1 MRAHQRQANHEEN
14 IMRNGKIGLAA
25 AALMAAGVLAAPAAR
40 AQLSGML
47 QGAMGGGQ
55 SGTSGMGMSNGM
67 GSTLGSGMG
76 MPALG
81 AAPPT
86 NLAGIL
92 QYCIQNNYLGGVSP
106 SSASSV
112 QQSLLNKYTGSSSA
126 PQSDSG
132 FASGSNG
139 ILDTGNGNSLSLGG
153 SGLKA
158 QLTRKIC
165 GQVLQHAQ
173 SLL

>member
-1 MRAHQRQANHEEN
+1 MRK
-14 IMRNGKIGLAA
+14 GKFSFAA
-25 AALMAAGVLAAPAAR
+25 AAFAAVGILSAPAAQ

-47 QGAMGGGQ
+47 QGALGGGQ
-55 SGTSGMGMSNGM
+55 SSPATPGM
-67 GSTLGSGMG
+67 GSMGGMGNSMGSGMG
-76 MPALG
+76 MPSLG

-92 QYCIQNNYLGGVSP
+92 QYCIQNNYLGGGVSP

-112 QQSLLNKYTGSSSA
+112 QQSLLDKYTGSSSA
-126 PQSDSG
+126 PESNSG

-139 ILDTGNGNSLSLGG
+139 ILDTGNGNSMSLGG

-158 QLTRKIC
+158 QLTQKIC
-165 GQVLQHAQ
+165 DQVLQHAQ
-173 SLL
+173 SML

>member
-1 MRAHQRQANHEEN
+1 MRKG
-14 IMRNGKIGLAA
+14 IIGLAA
-25 AALMAAGVLAAPAAR
+25 AALMAVGVLAAPAAR

-55 SGTSGMGMSNGM
+55 SGTSGMGMGSGIGNGM
-67 GSTLGSGMG
+67 GSGMGNGLGGGMG
-76 MPALG
+76 MPSLG
-81 AAPPT
+81 ATPPT

-126 PQSDSG
+126 PESNSG

-139 ILDTGNGNSLSLGG
+139 ILDTGNGNSMSLGG
-153 SGLKA
+153 GGLKA
-158 QLTRKIC
+158 QLTQKIC
-165 GQVLQHAQ
+165 GLVLQHAQ
-173 SLL
+173 SML